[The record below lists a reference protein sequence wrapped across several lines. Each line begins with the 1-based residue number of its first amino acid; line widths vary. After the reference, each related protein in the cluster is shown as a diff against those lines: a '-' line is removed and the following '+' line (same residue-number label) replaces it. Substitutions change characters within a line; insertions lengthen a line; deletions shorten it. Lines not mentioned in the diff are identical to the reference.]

1 MIDKLQ
7 GVGQSV
13 PVRAGQ
19 PSATSG
25 AAAQAFGSMLQEQIT
40 RRDEIRRES
49 VQAIP
54 QAVTQSAIPQT
65 VTQSDVAQ
73 IMRQSMTQAVT
84 QADTRRT
91 VTQTAAQAVT
101 KTATQA
107 DTRQAVTQADTRRTV
122 NFSKHAL
129 ARAEERGIEL
139 TPDLMGKLADSVEK
153 AQEKGAKNIL
163 AFSNSQAFIINIPY
177 GRVITTM
184 SGEEMRENIFT
195 NIDGAVLL

>member
-1 MIDKLQ
+1 MIDNLQ

-25 AAAQAFGSMLQEQIT
+25 VSAQAFGSMLQEQIT
-40 RRDEIRRES
+40 RRDQIRQES
-49 VQAIP
+49 VQAFPQTVTQGAIP

-73 IMRQSMTQAVT
+73 IMRQSMTQAVA

-91 VTQTAAQAVT
+91 VTQTA
-101 KTATQA
+101 
-107 DTRQAVTQADTRRTV
+107 TQADTRRTV